1 MRIPKWIII
10 LSFLLNIIALGYLF
24 FQGYRVYKDKIDQ
37 FEKYGGVSYYMK
49 MNEVFNILPNDSN
62 EIVFMGDSHIMLGQ
76 VQELFQN
83 NHVKNRGIG
92 GDVTKGI
99 YYRLDEALE
108 SKPNKLFIEIG
119 TNDVL
124 REYSLDG
131 ILNYYKK
138 IIEDT
143 KQKSPSTKIYV
154 ISTFPSGWYVV
165 GGEKRAN
172 VVVQELNNK
181 LKALCAEQ
189 HVQYIDITSSLAK
202 NGYILPQYY

>member
-99 YYRLDEALE
+99 
-108 SKPNKLFIEIG
+108 
-119 TNDVL
+119 
-124 REYSLDG
+124 
-131 ILNYYKK
+131 
-138 IIEDT
+138 
-143 KQKSPSTKIYV
+143 
-154 ISTFPSGWYVV
+154 
-165 GGEKRAN
+165 
-172 VVVQELNNK
+172 
-181 LKALCAEQ
+181 
-189 HVQYIDITSSLAK
+189 
-202 NGYILPQYY
+202 